1 MRPERI
7 QARPVGPR
15 RMPRALGFPA
25 LFSLSGFGFRFGF
38 ASFLSRTLRKPGGVG
53 GGHGS
58 CTSFSPPLGTASRR
72 QQERRSAPLC
82 AEAAERSAGRRATF
96 AGGGGEFETE
106 RRTPDGTLPPRGET
120 GRDGKWPLTSAAAQV
135 LSGDSGHLVC
145 CERRGGGQKPG
156 LGGSRG
162 VPKRFSRGPRA
173 GVHRL
178 TWAVGPPRS
187 ASRWPCNPGHA
198 AHPLCASVSTPFSIA
213 RSPGVAI
220 R

>member
-1 MRPERI
+1 MADTAP
-7 QARPVGPR
+7 APR
-15 RMPRALGFPA
+15 SA
-25 LFSLSGFGFRFGF
+25 
-38 ASFLSRTLRKPGGVG
+38 
-53 GGHGS
+53 
-58 CTSFSPPLGTASRR
+58 
-72 QQERRSAPLC
+72 RRSAQPHGDSRNDVRLLC
-82 AEAAERSAGRRATF
+82 AQKPRSGQWAEGPRSR
-96 AGGGGEFETE
+96 GGGGAEFETE

-120 GRDGKWPLTSAAAQV
+120 GRDGKWPLASAAAQV

-198 AHPLCASVSTPFSIA
+198 AHPLCASVSTPISIA